1 MCWYR
6 GDNAEEGGAEGGA
19 PRDKVGAFHAI
30 EEAGPRDIEEGLD
43 LRGRSR
49 RGAWARV
56 CTRACAWHVH
66 ARGRAHARADGPMG
80 RFKRNHNTSVL
91 LLLMA
96 KGAQGLTLTEANH
109 VFLLHPIMN
118 PQQEAQAVNRVRRIG
133 QTKPTFVHRYLVV
146 DSVEV
151 SIHERQQRGIQEAG
165 GVSALLAGAKK
176 QKAGDQHQLTLEDFG
191 SFFHDHDHVKESAQ
205 ERDHAQHG

>member
-1 MCWYR
+1 MAALGSCSR
-6 GDNAEEGGAEGGA
+6 GAHRDAELDPEEEGGAEGGA

-80 RFKRNHNTSVL
+80 GDARMDAHRHEDDRGEDGIGHRPE
-91 LLLMA
+91 
-96 KGAQGLTLTEANH
+96 GARE
-109 VFLLHPIMN
+109 
-118 PQQEAQAVNRVRRIG
+118 
-133 QTKPTFVHRYLVV
+133 
-146 DSVEV
+146 
-151 SIHERQQRGIQEAG
+151 
-165 GVSALLAGAKK
+165 
-176 QKAGDQHQLTLEDFG
+176 
-191 SFFHDHDHVKESAQ
+191 
-205 ERDHAQHG
+205 